1 MSENVFFSSGFAGC
15 MSTVIMLGIIIL
27 LLAGANQH
35 GKEEYKRGYQTGFN
49 TGYVQAL
56 KDNHAG
62 IAKYK
67 LVEKPDGTKN
77 WEKVNGKN

>member
-15 MSTVIMLGIIIL
+15 MGIVIMLGIIIL
-27 LLAGANQH
+27 LLAGSNQH
-35 GKEEYKRGYQTGFN
+35 GKEEYERGYQ

-77 WEKVNGKN
+77 WELIKNEK

>member
-1 MSENVFFSSGFAGC
+1 MKMSENLFFSSGFAAVT
-15 MSTVIMLGIIIL
+15 SIFIIL
-27 LLAGANQH
+27 VITILLIAGANQH
-35 GKEEYKRGYQTGFN
+35 GKEEYERGYQ

-62 IAKYK
+62 SAKYK

-77 WEKVNGKN
+77 WELIKNEK